1 MPFGLTDSAA
11 VAGLACRCGSYG
23 ASPALVA
30 GANAAFRP
38 QDNAECHHIK
48 RVIVNLAVTTLLFG
62 SAGIG
67 AQSATEPLSGLPL
80 APGFTRTGD
89 PVQSYKYCGKSAS
102 IALYVG
108 SGFPDLDHE
117 NAWFAHA
124 MPHAIAITSSTGIKT
139 FITPDGTAAVETA
152 DAFISYLRF
161 SPGLSP
167 AEMKILGAEP
177 AVRACIAD

>member
-1 MPFGLTDSAA
+1 M
-11 VAGLACRCGSYG
+11 
-23 ASPALVA
+23 
-30 GANAAFRP
+30 
-38 QDNAECHHIK
+38 K
-48 RVIVNLAVTTLLFG
+48 RVVVNLAFTALLFG
-62 SAGIG
+62 AAGIS

-102 IALYVG
+102 TALYVG
-108 SGFPDLDHE
+108 SSFPDLDHE

-124 MPHAIAITSSTGIKT
+124 MPHAIVFTSSTGIKT
-139 FITPDGTAAVETA
+139 FISPDGTAAVETA

-167 AEMKILGAEP
+167 VEMKILGAAP
-177 AVRACIAD
+177 AARACTAD